1 MGRNMVL
8 IGIGQSGCTIADLS
22 SHKMQSSEVCL
33 RAIAMDTDERT
44 LADVCYATAI
54 PMVDSGDLNSVVE
67 ALGAE
72 NIRSWFPCDWEQDHT
87 YFAQSLNMNQGSNQ
101 WRMKALLAFAS
112 FLSKEKSVGV
122 FHEVLD
128 QALAESADNSIELY
142 VTASLAGGTGS
153 GLFLPVALYVKKYI
167 EGKGGTI
174 QSAAA
179 LLTMPDIYEHSY
191 TAEQRVKSYANMYA
205 ALREYNAVLACTCS
219 ETAVENGEMHPF
231 RIGVENGVP
240 ELLFDTAKSEYQ
252 TPSANPFSRVYLFE
266 RVPNVTTVGTHLEYV
281 ADIFESVCN
290 REYSVPAE
298 NDNKQDAIFGGISL
312 TKVVYPIDRIVDYIG
327 KKQVADRIASE
338 LGYVRNRV
346 NAELQRRRGEARLYG
361 FFYNEDISTYCDT
374 VISVCE
380 NLAKDLDSPLG
391 LIARDPKVFEK
402 DNSAVGVWDLDF
414 DTRLTW
420 TLDESLE
427 TESRQE
433 LEKFLYPPVVKKPD
447 AANAKKKE
455 KKPRQPKRT
464 KEDVLDTARKCG
476 KLINRYYRDTV
487 QLVNRTKAEFAATLM
502 KDAVSEEGFSLAR
515 DVICRDGQ
523 YLHPIY
529 SFLRL
534 CYVYRHIASTQVRLG
549 AGIPITDDV
558 EHLEI
563 PEALTQADE
572 DMQFNS
578 KYAQLGQER
587 FRKLALDEPLVK
599 TKYADDETLFMADL
613 ESVYLRMRRRFR
625 AARNDVVLAVL
636 EEWINKYRRLLN
648 VLEGVFE
655 DVAGDAGLLENSC
668 CGDDGITVN
677 VGASVAEKQNAYR
690 IYTDGY
696 YRNEAEVAA
705 YTALLGRGVF
715 RALEQ
720 KDGDSSLRDAAQ
732 SVLADVESYFC
743 TNCKKSSFYQD
754 YLDKNV
760 LSTVLD
766 GCANKQT
773 GLTLSK
779 VFRGRMAPL
788 RVKLPDSYREYR
800 GVTRATVSVL
810 SREVES
816 YISANPE
823 KTSADSPRKYI
834 EKLMYDAGEYSG
846 EAAFASF
853 LPEKEM
859 RLQYELGNLR
869 LYFVQAIN
877 ELSDDCLGYKSYRSA
892 LMHARKHTTQM
903 WNPHIVYTRN
913 EDLCLPFVNPQMQED
928 YECNVARAVVYALYC
943 GDLAIEER
951 ADVGPIYVFCGQGAH
966 HPLQLHDAYV
976 PATEPHTLMM
986 WAYRNRDWV
995 EQYAALYR
1003 KTETEGL
1010 HHIPAQG
1017 VSGWDDLAIKRAICS
1032 AEIIDA
1038 LRQKLLVLI
1047 ADLLEDETS
1056 ENEGFIL
1063 RLAQVGS
1070 DTLVKYCGRGF
1081 MDRLDANYKII
1092 FNKQL
1097 AQWFDVL
1104 TAEKGEEIARM
1115 TAEWANQK
1123 GYFVP
1128 YTLLDD

>member
-22 SHKMQSSEVCL
+22 SHKMQNSDVCL

-44 LADVCYATAI
+44 LEDICYATAI

-87 YFAQSLNMNQGSNQ
+87 YFTQSLSMNQGSNQ
-101 WRMKALLAFAS
+101 WRMKALLSFAS

-122 FHEVLD
+122 FHDVLD
-128 QALAESADNSIELY
+128 QALAESADHSIELY
-142 VTASLAGGTGS
+142 ITASLAGGTGS

-167 EGKGGTI
+167 ESKGGTL
-174 QSAAA
+174 QSAVA
-179 LLTMPDIYEHSY
+179 LLTMPDIYENSY

-219 ETAVENGEMHPF
+219 ETAAENGEMHPF

-290 REYSVPAE
+290 REEGIPSE

-312 TKVVYPIDRIVDYIG
+312 TKVIYPVDRVVDYIG
-327 KKQVADRIASE
+327 KRQVADRIADE
-338 LGYVRNRV
+338 LGYVRRRV
-346 NAELQRRRGEARLYG
+346 NAELQRRRGEAHLYG

-380 NLAKDLDSPLG
+380 DLAKDLDSPLG
-391 LIARDPKVFEK
+391 LLARDSKVFEK
-402 DNSAVGVWDLDF
+402 DNSAEGVWDLDF
-414 DTRLTW
+414 DTQLTW
-420 TLDESLE
+420 TLDESLK

-433 LEKFLYPPVVKKPD
+433 LENFLYPPVVKKPD
-447 AANAKKKE
+447 ASNAKKKE

-464 KEDVLDTARKCG
+464 KEDVLNTARKCG

-487 QLVNRTKAEFAATLM
+487 QLINRTKAEFAATLM
-502 KDAVSEEGFSLAR
+502 KDSVSPEGFSMVR
-515 DVICRDGQ
+515 DVICRDGR
-523 YLHPIY
+523 YLHPVY

-534 CYVYRHIASTQVRLG
+534 CHVYRHISSTQVRLG
-549 AGIPITDDV
+549 AGIPLTDDV
-558 EHLEI
+558 ERLEI
-563 PEALTQADE
+563 PEILTQADE

-578 KYAQLGQER
+578 KYARLGQER
-587 FRKLALDEPLVK
+587 FRKLALDEVLAK

-625 AARNDVVLAVL
+625 AAQNDVVLAVL
-636 EEWINKYRRLLN
+636 EEWINKYRRFLN

-655 DVAGDAGLLENSC
+655 DVAGDVGLLENSS

-677 VGASVAEKQNAYR
+677 VGASVAEKRTAYQV
-690 IYTDGY
+690 YTESY
-696 YRNEAEVAA
+696 YRNVDEVAT
-705 YTALLGRGVF
+705 YTTLMGSGVF

-720 KDGDSSLRDAAQ
+720 KEGDDSLRDVAQ
-732 SVLADVESYFC
+732 TVLADVEAYFC
-743 TNCKKSSFYQD
+743 SSCRKSSFYQE
-754 YLDKNV
+754 YLEKNV

-766 GCANKQT
+766 GCANKRT

-779 VFRGRMAPL
+779 VFRGRMSPL

-800 GVTRATVSVL
+800 GVTRSTVSLL

-816 YISANPE
+816 HISANPE
-823 KTSADSPRKYI
+823 RAAADNPRKYI

-869 LYFVQAIN
+869 LYFVQAAN
-877 ELSDDCLGYKSYRSA
+877 ELSDDCLGYKSYCSA

-903 WNPHIVYTRN
+903 WNPHVVYTRN
-913 EDLCLPFVNPQMQED
+913 ENICLPFVNPQMQTD
-928 YECNVARAVVYALYC
+928 YECDVARAVIYALYR

-951 ADVGPIYVFCGQGAH
+951 ADAGSVYVFCGQGAH
-966 HPLQLHDAYV
+966 DPLQMHDAYV
-976 PATEPHTLMM
+976 PASEPYTLMK

-995 EQYAALYR
+995 GQYAALY
-1003 KTETEGL
+1003 KKAEAEGL
-1010 HHIPAQG
+1010 LHIPAQG
-1017 VSGWDDLAIKRAICS
+1017 LSGWDDLAIKRAIGS
-1032 AEIIDA
+1032 AEIISA
-1038 LRQKLLVLI
+1038 LHQKLMVLI
-1047 ADLLEDETS
+1047 ADLLDGES
-1056 ENEGFIL
+1056 SVNERFVL

-1081 MDRLDANYKII
+1081 MDRLDANYKVI

-1104 TAEKGEEIARM
+1104 TAEKGEEVSRR
-1115 TAEWANQK
+1115 TAEWTNQK
-1123 GYFVP
+1123 GYFIP
-1128 YTLLDD
+1128 YTLLDA